1 MKTFAFGVLFSIFWV
16 ITLTSCKNMSANFI
30 VYKKG
35 EVVPILVLP
44 TKPKGIET
52 KAATLFIEKFKSITG
67 TSIKTI
73 AESAYKKTDK
83 QVAIF
88 LGNTLLS
95 KTVKAEYTINDDG
108 FTIGQDENNVFITYK
123 QGLGLLYGVSTF
135 FEDYAQSYYID
146 QNELITPQLD
156 LIQLPS
162 SEITPHTP
170 AFKYRQAYFPQSQD
184 YNYTTWNKIHLIEE
198 HWAVWGHHLDKLIN
212 FGSISADQKNQIFA
226 LVNGKRTDEQY
237 CFSSSTLQNELIKGI
252 ELKKSQNP
260 DATYYSIAPNDNSL
274 VCGCEKCL
282 SINKNTT
289 SSSNTVAQLLNTLSK
304 RFPDLVFTTHAY
316 LSTIKPPTGLKL
328 NNNII
333 VLLSTIDFPKGQPLS
348 QSKKANEFRTL
359 VDNWKNVCQELYVWD
374 YTVQYTNYFELFPN
388 LSALQQDLQFFK
400 QLGITGVL
408 EQGSEDQYS
417 LYCDWKSYAIAK
429 LLWNP
434 ELDMDKLRY
443 AFFEQ
448 AYPTHVDFITDY
460 LWQLEDNMKKSGK
473 NLNIYGTVQESLK
486 SYLNQEQFDLFYYD
500 FMEKYVDASGPE
512 LKRLQGVI
520 TSLIYT
526 KLEIA
531 RSSGVSAYGYAQLL
545 AGDSIQI
552 NTEIAPLLS
561 KLNELS
567 LKSGARLSN
576 EVGDSVSSYIA
587 KWNKYIIN
595 RTLKSKIIEKPITI
609 LTKSNGEFQ
618 GNAAKAL
625 NDASFG
631 FTDFEVNWLV
641 FNTKTMD
648 VEIPVSSFK
657 SAQTISM
664 SFLNDPRHVIY
675 APEKVEVYTVS
686 SNGTKTKLTEK
697 PTPKPNT
704 PQKDIVEFKLALP
717 TLTSDVQK
725 LVIVAVG
732 ISSLPEWASSTN
744 RKPSIAC
751 DEIQLY

>member
-1 MKTFAFGVLFSIFWV
+1 
-16 ITLTSCKNMSANFI
+16 
-30 VYKKG
+30 
-35 EVVPILVLP
+35 
-44 TKPKGIET
+44 
-52 KAATLFIEKFKSITG
+52 
-67 TSIKTI
+67 
-73 AESAYKKTDK
+73 
-83 QVAIF
+83 
-88 LGNTLLS
+88 
-95 KTVKAEYTINDDG
+95 
-108 FTIGQDENNVFITYK
+108 
-123 QGLGLLYGVSTF
+123 
-135 FEDYAQSYYID
+135 
-146 QNELITPQLD
+146 
-156 LIQLPS
+156 
-162 SEITPHTP
+162 
-170 AFKYRQAYFPQSQD
+170 
-184 YNYTTWNKIHLIEE
+184 
-198 HWAVWGHHLDKLIN
+198 
-212 FGSISADQKNQIFA
+212 
-226 LVNGKRTDEQY
+226 
-237 CFSSSTLQNELIKGI
+237 
-252 ELKKSQNP
+252 
-260 DATYYSIAPNDNSL
+260 
-274 VCGCEKCL
+274 
-282 SINKNTT
+282 
-289 SSSNTVAQLLNTLSK
+289 LNTLAK

-316 LSTIKPPTGLKL
+316 LSTIKPPSGIKL
-328 NNNII
+328 NNNVI
-333 VLLSTIDFPKGQPLS
+333 VLLSTIDFPKGQPLA

-443 AFFEQ
+443 AYFEQ

-595 RTLKSKIIEKPITI
+595 RTLKSKIIEKPMTI
-609 LTKSNGEFQ
+609 VTKSNGEFQ

-641 FNTKTMD
+641 FNTKTME

-697 PTPKPNT
+697 TTPKPNT

-717 TLTSDVQK
+717 TLTADVQK
-725 LVIVAVG
+725 IVIVAVG